1 MFIQIY
7 LASDI
12 TLSSQ
17 NDLIN
22 YFIDKFSMVD
32 IKKNCSGHAMQVKW
46 DETMSNVSNMLT
58 LVF

>member
-7 LASDI
+7 LALDI

-32 IKKNCSGHAMQVKW
+32 IKKKFSGHAMQVK
-46 DETMSNVSNMLT
+46 
-58 LVF
+58 

>member
-32 IKKNCSGHAMQVKW
+32 IKKSSGHAMQVKW